1 MTREIPFGQAV
12 NEALR
17 EEMARDEQVVVLGI
31 DVRVS
36 PFGTT
41 AGLAQQFDQRVINT
55 PISEAAIVGTALGMA
70 MSGLRPVAEIM
81 FADFMYLAMD
91 ELANQVSSW
100 RYMTGGQVG
109 VPLTVRTVSGAGW
122 CMGYN
127 HSQSTEAGFMQ
138 VPGLKIAVP
147 SNPYDAKGL
156 LKTAIR
162 DDDPVLFFEQKMLLG
177 MTGEVPEEDYTV
189 PFGQARVARP
199 GKDATVVAL
208 SHMVN
213 KALAAAEQLAAEG
226 IEVEVIDPRTLS
238 PFDLPAVLRSVA
250 KTSRLVIAEEGRR
263 QGGAGA
269 EIAAQVVEQGFELL
283 DAPIARVGAPHVPI
297 PCSPALEQAYLPS
310 EADIVQAVRGV
321 LAGLGSA
328 AGR

>member
-17 EEMARDEQVVVLGI
+17 EELARDERVLVLGI

-41 AGLAQQFDQRVINT
+41 AGLAQQYDDRVLNT

-70 MSGLRPVAEIM
+70 MTGLRPVAEIM

-100 RYMTGGQVG
+100 RYMTGGQVD

-127 HSQSTEAGFMQ
+127 HSQSTEASFVQ
-138 VPGLKIAVP
+138 VPGLKIALP

-189 PFGQARVARP
+189 PFGKARVARA
-199 GKDATVVAL
+199 GKDVTVVAF

-213 KALAAAEQLAAEG
+213 KALAAAERLAGEG
-226 IEVEVIDPRTLS
+226 IELEVIDPRTLS
-238 PFDLPAVLRSVA
+238 PFDLGAVLRSVA
-250 KTSRLVIAEEGRR
+250 KTSRLVIAEEGRT

-269 EIAAQVVEQGFELL
+269 EIAAQVIEQGFELL

-297 PCSPALEQAYLPS
+297 PCSPVLEQAYVPA
-310 EADIVQAVRGV
+310 EPHIIEAVRKV
-321 LAGLGSA
+321 LA
-328 AGR
+328 

>member
-17 EEMARDEQVVVLGI
+17 EEMARDENVLLLGI

-41 AGLAQQFDQRVINT
+41 AGLAQQFDDRVVNT

-100 RYMTGGQVG
+100 RYMTGGQVE

-127 HSQSTEAGFMQ
+127 HSQTTEASFVH
-138 VPGLKIAVP
+138 VPGLKIALP

-162 DDDPVLFFEQKMLLG
+162 DDDPVLFFEQKFLLG

-199 GKDATVVAL
+199 GKDVTVLAF

-213 KALAAAEQLAAEG
+213 KALAAAGQLAEEG
-226 IEVEVIDPRTLS
+226 IDIEVIDPRTLS
-238 PFDLPAVLRSVA
+238 PFDLPALLESVA
-250 KTSRLVIAEEGRR
+250 KTSRLVIAEEGRV

-269 EIAAQVVEQGFELL
+269 EIAAQVIEQGFELL

-297 PCSPALEQAYLPS
+297 PCSPVLEQVYLPG
-310 EADIVQAVRGV
+310 EAQIVEAVRKV
-321 LAGLGSA
+321 VA
-328 AGR
+328 